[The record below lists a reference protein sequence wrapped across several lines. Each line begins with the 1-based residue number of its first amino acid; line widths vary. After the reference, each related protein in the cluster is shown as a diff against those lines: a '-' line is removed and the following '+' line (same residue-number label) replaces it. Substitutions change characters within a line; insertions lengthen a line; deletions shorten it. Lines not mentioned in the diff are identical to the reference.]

1 MTTILE
7 SFKSD
12 IFEKSLFIQNN
23 QFIILYS
30 SEIAYE
36 DYGYEYLTK
45 SLIYAQLENNI
56 YLFKLFRLDDEK
68 MIAEITLDLKD
79 NLVNLLKINI
89 STPIKS
95 RSNTRTYSTANLK
108 LLIVFFLSFIHSNSK
123 ELVFGGLDSYHK
135 EKYKDTFKYLNL

>member
-12 IFEKSLFIQNN
+12 LFEKSLFIQNN
-23 QFIILYS
+23 QFVILYS
-30 SEIAYE
+30 SDIAYE

-56 YLFKLFRLDDEK
+56 YLFKIFRLDDEK

-79 NLVNLLKINI
+79 NLVNLSNVNI
-89 STPIKS
+89 FTSIKS
-95 RSNTRTYSTANLK
+95 KANNRIYSTSNLK
-108 LLIVFFLSFIHSNSK
+108 LLIVFFLSFIQSNSK